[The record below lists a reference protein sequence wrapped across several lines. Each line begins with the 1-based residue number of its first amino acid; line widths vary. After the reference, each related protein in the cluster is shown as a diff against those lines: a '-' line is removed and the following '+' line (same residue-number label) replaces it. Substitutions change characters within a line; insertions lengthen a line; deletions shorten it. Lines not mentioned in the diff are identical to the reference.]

1 MVFMYLGN
9 WFSLKVPFILQ
20 GAIDSIAATGFN
32 NLKTG
37 GVNAALLGLAD
48 PIRTAFIL
56 YGCARTAAVVC
67 SEIKASLFAHVSQ
80 NVLKKFAYQIFC
92 HLHALDSAFHLT
104 TPSGVI
110 SVAYVRAVRG
120 FQTMLL
126 EIVFSIAPAILDLAM
141 VSSVLYHRFGSRF
154 SSITLLT
161 FTFYLLYTIWMT
173 QFRVK
178 LRQELVEVDNKRNG
192 FLIDSILNH
201 EVVKLFTN
209 EKREIQ
215 RFDSYLQRISKLS
228 IDCTYLIALLNI
240 GQAVLFSSGLVLSL
254 LFALKQVTSGKMSV
268 GDLVAVNAMLLQL
281 AVPFNNMGYTYQE
294 LRQSLVDM
302 GYIRKV
308 LEGKQ
313 PAIKDSPN
321 AVVMDDAAPRNGPS
335 TIEFRNVTFSY
346 ADEGNDAPHVLRG
359 ISFSIRAGDNV
370 ALVGPSGS
378 GKSTTLKLITRMLE
392 PTTGDVII
400 DGVNVKDVTIESLR
414 KRIAVVP
421 QDTCL
426 FDETIDYNIRYGRV
440 NATSDEVQ
448 RAIDKSNLRGT
459 IDKFPLGL
467 LTNVGERGARL
478 SGGERQKVSIA
489 RAILRNPSLIL
500 CDEVTSSVDAFAE
513 KDIIETLR
521 SATAERT
528 TVTVAHRLSSI
539 AHSDCIIVLEKGKIV
554 EVGKHDDLLLIGDG
568 VYRKMW
574 EAQNEIAMSE
584 GRGEGSDSDRRQ
596 RCGRQNMSYVC
607 KDGVCTPIKPIS
619 RDGRVAQGLQQL
631 PSESDSEY
639 YEFGELEEAIHIQSQ
654 MEYFS

>member
-1 MVFMYLGN
+1 MQSLNFSVIFHLGIRRQKSVVKLFLVILICLSIHISGFQRYHVGNIQIARNTFMPQQIRHPHNSALSRLPSTSRSQFNRRKFPLIKINLPSDKSSEDDTVGVERGQRRRFLWGALRQFVAWPKQQYNNLANFFTSQVPMLRYLWPRDNPSLQLYLVASMVFMYLGN

-37 GVNAALLGLAD
+37 GVNTALLGLAD

-281 AVPFNNMGYTYQE
+281 AVPFNNMGYTCKPLY
-294 LRQSLVDM
+294 LRHTNTNTNPL
-302 GYIRKV
+302 
-308 LEGKQ
+308 
-313 PAIKDSPN
+313 
-321 AVVMDDAAPRNGPS
+321 
-335 TIEFRNVTFSY
+335 
-346 ADEGNDAPHVLRG
+346 
-359 ISFSIRAGDNV
+359 ISS
-370 ALVGPSGS
+370 
-378 GKSTTLKLITRMLE
+378 
-392 PTTGDVII
+392 
-400 DGVNVKDVTIESLR
+400 
-414 KRIAVVP
+414 
-421 QDTCL
+421 
-426 FDETIDYNIRYGRV
+426 
-440 NATSDEVQ
+440 
-448 RAIDKSNLRGT
+448 
-459 IDKFPLGL
+459 
-467 LTNVGERGARL
+467 
-478 SGGERQKVSIA
+478 
-489 RAILRNPSLIL
+489 
-500 CDEVTSSVDAFAE
+500 
-513 KDIIETLR
+513 
-521 SATAERT
+521 
-528 TVTVAHRLSSI
+528 
-539 AHSDCIIVLEKGKIV
+539 
-554 EVGKHDDLLLIGDG
+554 
-568 VYRKMW
+568 
-574 EAQNEIAMSE
+574 
-584 GRGEGSDSDRRQ
+584 
-596 RCGRQNMSYVC
+596 
-607 KDGVCTPIKPIS
+607 
-619 RDGRVAQGLQQL
+619 
-631 PSESDSEY
+631 
-639 YEFGELEEAIHIQSQ
+639 
-654 MEYFS
+654 